1 MVSYPQYPPQE
12 PSQAGNIPSSQPSLQ
27 QPMPQYYPKIKI
39 GIAELF
45 NDSLVILSILISLLL
60 MWIGTVFYAANIG
73 GANNTLLEVAVII
86 YSLGTTLLSFILLI
100 IPLIRKEMDK
110 WVRVA
115 FILSAVVIIAF
126 AYIRFA

>member
-12 PSQAGNIPSSQPSLQ
+12 PSQSGNMPPMQQPVQ

-45 NDSLVILSILISLLL
+45 NDSLVILTILISLLL

-73 GANNTLLEVAVII
+73 GANNTLLEFAVII

-100 IPLIRKEMDK
+100 IPLIRKEMDR